1 MKAYRDKALEYS
13 IKIVD
18 EGLKT
23 LSHAYPDAAS
33 VDNIYPATP
42 NDGWTNGFWTGML
55 WLAYEFTGEEK
66 YKEEALWQVDDFLDR
81 IIKKVEVD
89 HHDMGC

>member
-1 MKAYRDKALEYS
+1 MMNFTEKAIDYS
-13 IKIVD
+13 IKAVD

-33 VDNIYPATP
+33 INNIYPATP
-42 NDGWTNGFWTGML
+42 NNGWTNGFWTGML

-66 YKEEALWQVDDFLDR
+66 YKTEALWQVDDFL
-81 IIKKVEVD
+81 
-89 HHDMGC
+89 